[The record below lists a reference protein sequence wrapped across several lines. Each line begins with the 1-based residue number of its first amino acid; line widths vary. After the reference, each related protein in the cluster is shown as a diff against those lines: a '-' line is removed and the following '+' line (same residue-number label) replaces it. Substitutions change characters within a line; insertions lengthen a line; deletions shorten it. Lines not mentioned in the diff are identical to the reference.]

1 MPRSRLHAFGAQ
13 LHTRWHS
20 HAAPWLSA
28 RREHLH
34 HRFTEHPQATNE
46 TYLQHLAF
54 TLGMGGKLLG
64 TGLIVIV
71 HGLFPF
77 LFTRTASRNMQ
88 RIWRIMSHRGM
99 TPPPIDP
106 GSNI

>member
-1 MPRSRLHAFGAQ
+1 MPHSRLHIFGSHLSARWETQ
-13 LHTRWHS
+13 TR
-20 HAAPWLSA
+20 PWLSTK
-28 RREHLH
+28 REALH
-34 HRFTEHPQATNE
+34 HRFTEHPHATNE

-64 TGLIVIV
+64 TGLIVLV
-71 HGLFPF
+71 HGFLPF
-77 LFTRTASRNMQ
+77 LFTRTASQQMQ

-99 TPPPIDP
+99 TPPPVDP